1 MVERVAFLCDANSEA
16 GYGHFMRSL
25 RLARSLVSM
34 GLKPRFFGPFSDR
47 ARGMANDF
55 QVELISSDTSIGK
68 RMQSLQADINAV
80 VVDSYRIEA
89 ADLVCDRPVVL
100 IDDYCELDRFPV
112 AGVINFTLCASQY
125 DYLGRGARGQAL
137 GPGYFLPHPALET
150 PVCEFRADL
159 DRILLV
165 IGSEDRYRVIPKV
178 LEVLAQLRPGASIR
192 VLGEDKKYEQFSGL
206 LVEAVP
212 FASNMQ
218 SHYDWADF
226 CITSGGLAK
235 YECAWLAR
243 PAAVIANSPAE
254 QGETCQFAAKE
265 LCFDVGYAPALDKEE
280 LYRRLAKVLENMD
293 RRLAAHASCMKTF
306 SRDSADAAARF
317 TANCFGVEVHA

>member
-1 MVERVAFLCDANSEA
+1 VVERLAFLCDANSEE

-34 GLKPRFFGPFSDR
+34 GLKPRFFGAFSDR
-47 ARGMANDF
+47 AQGLANDF
-55 QVELISSDTSIGK
+55 QVELLESDKSIGK
-68 RMQSLQADINAV
+68 RMQSLPADIDAV
-80 VVDSYRIEA
+80 VVDSYRIEV
-89 ADLVCDRPVVL
+89 ADLVSNRPVVL
-100 IDDYCELDRFPV
+100 IDDYCELARFPV
-112 AGVINFTLCASQY
+112 AGVINFTLCARQF
-125 DYLGRGARGQAL
+125 DYLRKGARAQAL
-137 GPGYFLPHPALET
+137 GPDYFLPQPALET
-150 PVCEFRADL
+150 PGREFRADL

-178 LEVLAQLRPGASIR
+178 LEVLAHLRPGASIR
-192 VLGEDKKYEQFSGL
+192 VLGADKKLELFSGL

-212 FASNMQ
+212 FASDMQ

-243 PAAVIANSPAE
+243 PAAVIANSLAE
-254 QGETCQFAAKE
+254 QGETFQFAAQE

-280 LYRRLAKVLENMD
+280 LYQRLAKVLENID
-293 RRLAAHASCMKTF
+293 RRLAAHASCLKTF
-306 SRDSADAAARF
+306 ATDSADATACF
-317 TANCFGVEVHA
+317 TANCFGVEVNA